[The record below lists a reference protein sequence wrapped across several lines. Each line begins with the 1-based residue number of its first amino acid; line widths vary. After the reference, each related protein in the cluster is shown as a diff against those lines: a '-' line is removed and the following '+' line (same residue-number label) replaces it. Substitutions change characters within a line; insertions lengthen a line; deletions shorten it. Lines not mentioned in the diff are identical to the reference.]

1 MSADASATARS
12 SSTLNHEQEMSN
24 PIKIDF
30 VSDVACPWCAVGLKS
45 LETAMA
51 RVGEGLQVE
60 LHFQPFELNPQMP
73 AEGEDATEHLVRKYG
88 MTAQQVAQNGEAIR
102 ARGDSLGFEFRM
114 DRRKR
119 MLNTFDAH
127 RLLHWAGLSG
137 PPSQLAL
144 KHALL
149 RAYFTDGGDVSSTDV
164 LVGLAEVAGL
174 DGVRARE
181 VLASGEYTDEVRAQ
195 ERFYQEQ
202 GITAVPS
209 VIFNDR
215 HLLQGGQPV
224 ETFENALRQLSGI
237 KAPQS

>member
-1 MSADASATARS
+1 MPK
-12 SSTLNHEQEMSN
+12 

-30 VSDVACPWCAVGLKS
+30 VSDVACPWCAIGLKS
-45 LETAMA
+45 LEAAMA

-60 LHFQPFELNPQMP
+60 LHFQPFELNPQMA
-73 AEGEDATEHLVRKYG
+73 AEGEDTTEHLVRKYG
-88 MTAQQVAQNGEAIR
+88 MTAEQVAKNGEGIR
-102 ARGDSLGFEFRM
+102 ARGESLGFEFRM
-114 DRRKR
+114 DRRRR

-137 PPSQLAL
+137 QETQVAL

-149 RAYFTDGGDVSSTDV
+149 RAYFTEGGDVSSADV
-164 LVGLAEVAGL
+164 LVGLAEEVGL
-174 DGVRARE
+174 EGVRARE
-181 VLASGEYTDEVRAQ
+181 LLASGEYADEVRAQ

-224 ETFENALRQLSGI
+224 ETFESALRQLSGI
-237 KAPQS
+237 EAPKS

>member
-1 MSADASATARS
+1 MP
-12 SSTLNHEQEMSN
+12 Q

-45 LETAMA
+45 LEAAIA
-51 RVGEGLQVE
+51 RVGDALQVE
-60 LHFQPFELNPQMP
+60 LHFQPFELNPQMS

-88 MTAQQVAQNGEAIR
+88 MTAEQVSQNGEAIR
-102 ARGDSLGFEFRM
+102 ARGESLGFEFRM

-137 PPSQLAL
+137 QETQLAL

-149 RAYFTDGGDVSSTDV
+149 RAYFTDGSDVSSVDV
-164 LVGLAEVAGL
+164 LVGLAEAAGL

-181 VLASGEYTDEVRAQ
+181 VLASGEYTNEVRAQ
-195 ERFYQEQ
+195 EHFYQEQ

-237 KAPQS
+237 EAPQA